1 MPSSKGP
8 AGGRPGTGAQGDSP
22 LSGRR
27 ILVVEPSQS
36 LPLALRGVSG
46 VAITIVPLEAID
58 ATLIA
63 RTMPDVVLSPLL
75 CPEHDILDLARLLN
89 ALGYR
94 GALRAYSA
102 PLPNPR
108 LILSEVRQAWPGGDF
123 DILALPPE
131 LG

>member
-1 MPSSKGP
+1 MPSSKGRV
-8 AGGRPGTGAQGDSP
+8 GGWPRAGAQGNSP

-46 VAITIVPLEAID
+46 LAITIVPLAAID

-63 RTMPDVVLSPLL
+63 QTMPDLVLSPLV
-75 CPEHDILDLARLLN
+75 CPEHDILDLARLLD
-89 ALGYR
+89 ALGYC
-94 GALRAYSA
+94 GALRAYTA
-102 PLPNPR
+102 PLPNTR
-108 LILSEVRQAWPGGDF
+108 LILSEVRQIWRGGDF
-123 DILALPPE
+123 DILELPPE

>member
-8 AGGRPGTGAQGDSP
+8 SAGRPRSGDGPDSP
-22 LSGRR
+22 PSGRR

-36 LPLALRGVSG
+36 LPLALRGISG
-46 VAITIVPLEAID
+46 AAITIVPLAAVD
-58 ATLIA
+58 AALLA
-63 RTMPDVVLSPLL
+63 RTVPDVVISPLL
-75 CPEHDILDLARLLN
+75 CPEHDILDLARLLD

-108 LILSEVRQAWPGGDF
+108 LILAEVRQIWQGGDF
-123 DILALPPE
+123 DILELPPE

>member
-1 MPSSKGP
+1 MLFSKGP
-8 AGGRPGTGAQGDSP
+8 AGGRPHSGAEDESP

-46 VAITIVPLEAID
+46 VAITIVPLAAID

-63 RTMPDVVLSPLL
+63 RTAPDVVLSPLV
-75 CPEHDILDLARLLN
+75 CPEHDILDLARLLE
-89 ALGYR
+89 ALGYH

-108 LILSEVRQAWPGGDF
+108 LILAEVRQIWHGGNF
-123 DILALPPE
+123 DILELPPE

>member
-8 AGGRPGTGAQGDSP
+8 AGGWPRAEAQGDST

-46 VAITIVPLEAID
+46 VAITIVPLAAID

-63 RTMPDVVLSPLL
+63 RTVPDVVLSPLV
-75 CPEHDILDLARLLN
+75 CPEHDILDLARLLD

-108 LILSEVRQAWPGGDF
+108 LILSEVRQIWRGGDF
-123 DILALPPE
+123 DILELPPE